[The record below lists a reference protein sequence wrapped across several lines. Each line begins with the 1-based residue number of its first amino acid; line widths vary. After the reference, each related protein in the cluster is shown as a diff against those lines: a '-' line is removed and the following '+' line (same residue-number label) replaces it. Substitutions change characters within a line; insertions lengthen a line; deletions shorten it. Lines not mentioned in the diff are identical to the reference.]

1 MDQINHRIFF
11 MCHVELKVRQ
21 HATHHNAW
29 NKYIAQKKNVHFPI
43 KQSFVD
49 KSDSVN
55 RGFYQNKQKK
65 HSKNK
70 YEHINTT
77 QYADHNIF
85 AEKQQP
91 NRELITKI
99 RWFESIKKKQNI
111 KNTEL

>member
-1 MDQINHRIFF
+1 MDGSDKSPNILYVSCWIESSIACDTSQCLEQIYCTKN
-11 MCHVELKVRQ
+11 
-21 HATHHNAW
+21 
-29 NKYIAQKKNVHFPI
+29 NVHFPI
-43 KQSFVD
+43 NQSFVD

-85 AEKQQP
+85 AEKQ
-91 NRELITKI
+91 
-99 RWFESIKKKQNI
+99 
-111 KNTEL
+111 